1 MGLLPEH
8 RPLTGAEVGM
18 IIALAALV
26 VLCCLGV
33 TVISVFSG

>member
-1 MGLLPEH
+1 VKLFPEH

-18 IIALAALV
+18 VVTLAALL

-33 TVISVFSG
+33 SALSLLA